1 MALQLSHTTRE
12 VAEFSG
18 DMLVTG
24 VRFIF
29 NKFPPSN
36 MQWRA
41 IAPII
46 AVENCLQVKGL
57 TYWEGFGQMMR
68 GVGIFPVGRQK
79 IPKMIKVAEIV
90 GKLNSSHSKHVCRTR
105 GQEMFTRKSLL
116 FIISSYI
123 YIYNIFHIT

>member
-1 MALQLSHTTRE
+1 MALQLSHTTHE

-24 VRFIF
+24 DRFIF

-46 AVENCLQVKGL
+46 AVENCLQVKGP
-57 TYWEGFGQMMR
+57 TYREGF
-68 GVGIFPVGRQK
+68 
-79 IPKMIKVAEIV
+79 
-90 GKLNSSHSKHVCRTR
+90 
-105 GQEMFTRKSLL
+105 
-116 FIISSYI
+116 
-123 YIYNIFHIT
+123 